1 MATTTTR
8 TRNLRLFLSSGLTA
22 EARTNLEILDRL
34 GDTTYLDASETITF
48 RSKTDIVLQPGDEN
62 VNGTKNN
69 GKLYLG
75 TADNKIHT
83 LEFWP
88 ATKAIFFSPI
98 SINNKLTFTTAN
110 TTDQT
115 LTVNTGSGNRTLS
128 LSGNLTVGHDIT
140 LTASA
145 PASLTLVPGEQTL
158 ANTSTVQTFSNKV
171 LDASC
176 SIDLTGKVRNA
187 DISSSSAHRIEYS
200 KLNLANSIKASDF
213 TTSAGKLQ
221 YNQLDLE
228 NQLRNTDWS
237 SNPAHKLA
245 GTKVDTDFATQEVIS
260 SSFVSVRDAAN
271 GNKAKIRAPLG
282 LPATYEFILP
292 AQPGLVGQVLA
303 MFPPDINNPTKEI
316 PLGWVSVGTTIL
328 PTGNIYIGQNG
339 TPLNVDVNNIAAS
352 EVAASVSTG
361 LTLKA
366 TTVTSGSYGSAT
378 QAAQITVDTKGRLTA
393 AANVAIDHDQLT
405 NFVANEHIDHTTVS
419 ISPATNGGLSGGGDL
434 SASRTLQVD
443 PTAAAAKALPVGA
456 DTILLADS
464 ADSNSLK
471 KATLADLSFAI
482 GVQSFKANW
491 VETDADPFTVTHN
504 LNSLDTIV
512 QIVDTANGETIGI
525 QSITRTLNT
534 VVVTAQNKPATFT
547 WRILILKI

>member
-22 EARTNLEILDRL
+22 EAKTNLEILDRL

-69 GKLYLG
+69 GKMYLG
-75 TADNKIHT
+75 TANNKIHT

-98 SINNKLTFTTAN
+98 SINDKLTFTTAN

-115 LTVNTGSGNRTLS
+115 LTVNTNGNHTLT
-128 LSGNLTVGHDIT
+128 LNGNLSVQQNIT
-140 LTASA
+140 LTASS
-145 PASLTLVPGEQTL
+145 PATITLPAGEQTL
-158 ANTSTVQTFSNKV
+158 VNTSSNQTLSNKV

-221 YNQLDLE
+221 YNQIDLE

-260 SSFVSVRDAAN
+260 SSFVSVRDAGN

-282 LPATYEFILP
+282 LPANYEFILP

-339 TPLNVDVNNIAAS
+339 TPLNVDVNNITAS

-419 ISPATNGGLSGGGDL
+419 ISPATDGGLSGGGDL

-443 PTAAAAKALPVGA
+443 PTAAVAKALPVGA

-464 ADSNSLK
+464 ADSNTLK
-471 KATLADLSFAI
+471 KTTLSALSSAI

-491 VETDADPFTVTHN
+491 TQADSDPFTITHN

-512 QIVDTANGETIGI
+512 QVVDTANGETIGI
-525 QSITRTLNT
+525 ESITRTLNT